1 MGKLVRITASEIDK
15 ELTPAKIKSM
25 FAKARKYPV
34 GEDEIPYTTEEWW
47 AKAERPNRGRP
58 KKEVVKKDIHIRLD
72 PSTLKKHKALG
83 RGWQTKLS
91 SKVDE
96 WVRLGTI

>member
-1 MGKLVRITASEIDK
+1 MTASEIDK
-15 ELTPAKIKSM
+15 ELTPAKIKAM
-25 FAKARKYPV
+25 LANAKKFPV
-34 GEDEIPYTTEEWW
+34 SEKGIPYTPEEWW

-58 KKEVVKKDIHIRLD
+58 KKEVVKQDIHIRLD
-72 PSTLKKHKALG
+72 PSTLKKLKALG

-91 SKVDE
+91 AKVDE